1 MMRWSAVIV
10 VGACLMF
17 TVGSD
22 PSRAATPLHAV
33 EVANSLT
40 SPLYVTHAPGDTSR
54 LFIVERT
61 GRIKILRNGA
71 VLPRPF
77 LNVTTLI
84 TSSGSE
90 QGLLGL
96 AFDPHYATNGYFFLN
111 FTNTGGNT
119 IIARFQ
125 VSPDPDSAVLAS
137 RHDFLEIDQ
146 PYSNHNGGMMA
157 FGPNDGYLYIGMG
170 DGGSGGDPQNRAQ
183 NLDSLLGKML
193 RLDVS
198 ADTIIVPPTNP
209 YFGTAGNRP
218 KIWAFGVRNPWRW
231 SFDRATGDL
240 YMGDVG
246 QSALEEINF
255 QPAGSGGGENYGW
268 RRKEG
273 LSCYDPPVDCA
284 TGVTLVD
291 PIYQYA
297 HASSR
302 CSITGG
308 YVYRGCAVP
317 DLQGTYFFADF
328 CTGEVWSFQYDG
340 SGILNFQSRNT
351 ELGISGGGIA
361 SFGEDAR
368 GELYI
373 VYLGGRVLKIV
384 PDGVASQCNTGCC
397 SGATGNVDNDP
408 GDIVDISDLSAMV
421 DYLFFGGTISPC
433 GQEANVDASPAGEI
447 DISDLNQLID
457 FLFFSGSLPF
467 CP

>member
-1 MMRWSAVIV
+1 MMRWSAAFV
-10 VGACLMF
+10 VGACLIL

-33 EVANSLT
+33 EVATSLT
-40 SPLYVTHAPGDTSR
+40 SPVFVTHAPGDTTR

-61 GRIKILRNGA
+61 GRIKILRNGT
-71 VLPRPF
+71 VLTRPF
-77 LNVTTLI
+77 LNVSTLI

-90 QGLLGL
+90 QGLLGM
-96 AFDPHYATNGYFFLN
+96 AFDPYYAANGYFFLN

-119 IIARFQ
+119 IITRFQ
-125 VSPDPDSAVLAS
+125 VSPDPDSAVLIS

-146 PYSNHNGGMMA
+146 PYPNHNGGMMA

-170 DGGSGGDPQNRAQ
+170 DGGSGGDPENRAQ
-183 NLDSLLGKML
+183 NLDSLLGKIL
-193 RLDVS
+193 RIDVS
-198 ADTIIVPPTNP
+198 ADTVIVPPTNP
-209 YFGTAGNRP
+209 YFGAAGNRP
-218 KIWAFGVRNPWRW
+218 KIWALGVRNPWRW
-231 SFDRATGDL
+231 SFDRTTGDL

-246 QSALEEINF
+246 QSSIEEVNF
-255 QPAGSGGGENYGW
+255 QSASSAGGENYGW

-273 LSCYDPPVDCA
+273 LSCYDPPVNCT
-284 TGVTLVD
+284 TGVTVVD
-291 PIYQYA
+291 PVYQYT

-308 YVYRGCAVP
+308 YVYRGCAIP

-340 SGILNFQSRNT
+340 SGVLNFQSRNA

-368 GELYI
+368 GELHI

-397 SGATGNVDNDP
+397 SGVTGNVDNDP

-433 GQEANVDASPAGEI
+433 GQEANVDASLAGEI
-447 DISDLNQLID
+447 DISDLNQVID